1 MRAAAIACL
10 LLLLPAE
17 ALAAAPAREVAEAL
31 RSDPVYVAPS
41 QAKLLTVAQRG
52 RLRLRI
58 VDRDIGRIQIAVVP
72 GESAQRA
79 GGLNEYANAVDQAMP
94 GRRGSL
100 LVTTG
105 TAFHVITSH
114 AVINPTLAAVR
125 TAVESNKGEGS
136 THSCSRRSTGS
147 PRSTRGLSLIHI

>member
-1 MRAAAIACL
+1 VSPRRVALVVL
-10 LLLLPAE
+10 LLLAVSPAE
-17 ALAAAPAREVAEAL
+17 AGAATAREVAEAL
-31 RSDPVYVAPS
+31 RGDPVYVAPG
-41 QAKLLTVAQRG
+41 QAGLLSVAQRG

-72 GESAQRA
+72 GASARRA

-105 TAFHVITSH
+105 TAFHVVTSH
-114 AVINPTLAAVR
+114 SVIDPTLAAVR
-125 TAVESNKGEGS
+125 TAVASN
-136 THSCSRRSTGS
+136 RDRVRSA
-147 PRSTRGLSLIHI
+147 